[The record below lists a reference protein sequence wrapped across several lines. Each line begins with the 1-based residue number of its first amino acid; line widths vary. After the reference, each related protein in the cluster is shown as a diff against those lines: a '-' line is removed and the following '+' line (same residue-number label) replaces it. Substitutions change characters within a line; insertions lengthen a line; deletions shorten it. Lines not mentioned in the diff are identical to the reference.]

1 MTETQGCWII
11 TIAIVSVVAACWGV
25 WLSRKTARQQATL
38 NFFAEYNNNS
48 RVSCAFQVIRKE
60 REQFSFSEKEERSDF
75 LFLMNKFETLAIGLK
90 NNIYDKKMVRDAFG
104 RDLKE
109 IYNKS
114 KPWINYIRNN
124 ESDSDAFNEFEKLA
138 EKTKTNTT
146 IS

>member
-90 NNIYDKKMVRDAFG
+90 NNIYDKKMVRDA
-104 RDLKE
+104 
-109 IYNKS
+109 
-114 KPWINYIRNN
+114 
-124 ESDSDAFNEFEKLA
+124 LA
-138 EKTKTNTT
+138 E
-146 IS
+146 I

>member
-1 MTETQGCWII
+1 
-11 TIAIVSVVAACWGV
+11 
-25 WLSRKTARQQATL
+25 
-38 NFFAEYNNNS
+38 
-48 RVSCAFQVIRKE
+48 
-60 REQFSFSEKEERSDF
+60 
-75 LFLMNKFETLAIGLK
+75 
-90 NNIYDKKMVRDAFG
+90 MVRDAFG

>member
-1 MTETQGCWII
+1 
-11 TIAIVSVVAACWGV
+11 
-25 WLSRKTARQQATL
+25 
-38 NFFAEYNNNS
+38 
-48 RVSCAFQVIRKE
+48 
-60 REQFSFSEKEERSDF
+60 
-75 LFLMNKFETLAIGLK
+75 MNKFETLAIGLK